1 MPCTVPGQQHA
12 CKVQALKKQYVR
24 YCFVSEAQPI
34 ICITLSVR
42 VATNNVGQHK
52 YAAQCDSV

>member
-1 MPCTVPGQQHA
+1 VPGQQHA

-24 YCFVSEAQPI
+24 YCFVSKAQPI
-34 ICITLSVR
+34 ICITPIVR
-42 VATNNVGQHK
+42 VATDNVGQHK